1 MNKVFSSSILVIGP
15 AYKKHRGGIGA
26 VIAEQKKLFPNSKFY
41 CSYKPIGSL
50 QSIFFSLI
58 QLLIFPLYLL
68 LNSGIKIIHIHGAS
82 RGSFYRKYIYFNIAK
97 RLFGKKVIY
106 HIHGA
111 EFHLFISESSN
122 RVKNRIK
129 KTLESVDQVIVLSD
143 WWLTFFQERYP
154 KAKITRIYNPIE
166 LTDYNKTNEYQGTV
180 KFLFLGH
187 ISSRKGC
194 YDLLNVAEKMVMKNS
209 NFIIEI
215 GGNGETDKL
224 KEMIQQRNLGTHVHF
239 LGWVSGEKKK
249 LLLQNSDIY
258 VLPSKNEGLPVSI
271 LEAMSHGMPVISTTV
286 GGIPEMIEDKNS
298 GFLIDPGDINAL
310 QEKMLFFI
318 KNPQKVKEMGRVSRK
333 IVAIKFSS
341 IIIKEQLSKLYIELL
356 ESR

>member
-1 MNKVFSSSILVIGP
+1 MNEVFSNSILVIGP
-15 AYKKHRGGIGA
+15 AYKKHKGGIGA
-26 VIAEQKKLFPNSKFY
+26 VIAEQKKLFPKSKFY
-41 CSYKPIGSL
+41 CSYKPTGSL
-50 QSIFFSLI
+50 QSIFFSLM
-58 QLLIFPLYLL
+58 QLLIFPFYLL
-68 LNSGIKIIHIHGAS
+68 LNSGIKIVHIHGAS
-82 RGSFYRKYIYFNIAK
+82 RGSFYRKYVYFTIAK

-111 EFHLFISESSN
+111 EFHLFISESSD
-122 RVKNRIK
+122 RWKNRIK
-129 KTLESVDQVIVLSD
+129 KTLESADQVIVLSN
-143 WWLTFFQERYP
+143 WWFTFFQERFP
-154 KAKITRIYNPIE
+154 KSKITRIYNPVE
-166 LTDYNKTNEYQGTV
+166 LTDYNKADEYQGIV

-194 YDLLNVAEKMVMKNS
+194 YDLLNVAEKMVKKNS

-224 KEMIQQRNLGTHVHF
+224 KEMIQQRNLGTYVHF

-271 LEAMSHGMPVISTTV
+271 LEAMSYGMPIISTIV
-286 GGIPEMIEDKNS
+286 GGIPEMIEDQNS
-298 GFLIDPGDINAL
+298 GFLIDPGDLDAL
-310 QEKMLFFI
+310 YEKMLFFI
-318 KNPQKVKEMGRVSRK
+318 ENRQKIKEMGQVSKK

-341 IIIKEQLSKLYIELL
+341 DIIKDELSKLYVKLL
-356 ESR
+356 ESK